1 MSCGGFFGIK
11 NRTKVLHSGCRYGII
26 VLSDASGV
34 NRLAE
39 KTEQKA
45 EKANEQKVSV
55 TDKVKVSVRTLV
67 EFIMRSGDLES
78 GSSRM
83 DADAMQAGSRLH
95 RKIQKSMGSN
105 YSAEVPLSV
114 EIPLADGEESFLLV
128 VEGRT
133 DGVIRNPDDS
143 FVIDEI
149 KCTYRDVMQF
159 EKAELVHLAQA
170 RCYAYM
176 LGIKEGKLGMQKP
189 GSTSGESE
197 KTENTTGEE
206 ASNAEEMAEVLFGIQ
221 LTYCNIETEN
231 IKRWKEELSAQ
242 ELTAWFDTL
251 IKEYAKW
258 AIWERHWRKLRNAS
272 AKELRF
278 PFPYREGQKDFTA
291 GVYRSILREKKL
303 FAMAPTGVGKTVST
317 VFPSVKAVGEGIAEK
332 LFYLTA
338 KTIVR
343 TVAEETF
350 SLLAERGFMFKTV
363 TITAKDKICV
373 LEKPECNP
381 FTCPR
386 AKGHFDRVNAALFDM
401 LTNEKNITRELIE
414 QYAGKHTVCPFEFC
428 LDLTLWADAV
438 ICDYNYVFDPTVA
451 LKRFFAGEGK
461 TNYVFL
467 VDEAHNLPERAKE
480 MYSATLWKEAFL
492 NVKHLLG
499 KQVPKLTKKLEACNK
514 ELLRLKRECD
524 SFTEHTEFGPLAL
537 LLTRL
542 MTECEAYLKEDK
554 RPGNERDAVL
564 TLYFEVRHFLAMY
577 DFSDTDYRFYTSY
590 GEDGSFYARVQCMQP
605 ARALGEQLK
614 KGRSAVFFSATLLPV
629 RYYMEEL
636 GGKEDD
642 YAIYVPSP
650 FLKERRL
657 VLVGCDVSFRY
668 ANRGQRMYEKA
679 AEYILKFTAA
689 KRGNYFVFF
698 SSYRMLQD
706 VAAVLEASLA
716 GQREEEVP
724 ERNPWEEP
732 VEVQSEGERIQK
744 VWLHRQ
750 KTNMTE
756 EEREEFLS
764 QFTEHAEETHI
775 GLCVLGGIF
784 GEGIDLKGER
794 LIGAVIVGTGLPL
807 VCEERELFRR
817 YYDEKAEGGGKDGF
831 SCAYLYQGMNKVQQ
845 AAGRVIRTME
855 DKGAILLLDDRFA
868 GNQYASLFPKEW
880 YPYETVTLSCVS
892 ERIRNFWERQT

>member
-1 MSCGGFFGIK
+1 MEE
-11 NRTKVLHSGCRYGII
+11 
-26 VLSDASGV
+26 
-34 NRLAE
+34 E
-39 KTEQKA
+39 K
-45 EKANEQKVSV
+45 
-55 TDKVKVSVRTLV
+55 KVKVSVRTLV

-78 GSSRM
+78 GSGRM

-105 YSAEVPLSV
+105 YTAEVPLSV
-114 EIPLADGEESFLLV
+114 EIPLIDDGESFLLV
-128 VEGRT
+128 VEGRA

-149 KCTYRDVMQF
+149 KCTYRDVKQF
-159 EKAELVHLAQA
+159 TKAEQVHLAQA

-176 LGIKEGKLGMQKP
+176 LGIKEGKLVGL
-189 GSTSGESE
+189 SGG
-197 KTENTTGEE
+197 TEEDGTEGVKDILPEEEE
-206 ASNAEEMAEVLFGIQ
+206 AHEEAFGIQ

-231 IKRWKEELSAQ
+231 IKYFNEELSA
-242 ELTAWFDTL
+242 EALTAWFDDL

-258 AIWERHWRKLRNAS
+258 AVWERRWKKLRNAS
-272 AKELRF
+272 AKELQF
-278 PFPYREGQKDFTA
+278 PFPYREGQRDFTA

-303 FAMAPTGVGKTVST
+303 FAMAPTGVGKTIST
-317 VFPSVKAVGEGIAEK
+317 VFPAVKAVGEGLTEK

-350 SLLAERGFMFKTV
+350 SLLGDRGLLFKTV

-386 AKGHFDRVNAALFDM
+386 AKGHFDRVNDALFDM

-414 QYAGKHTVCPFEFC
+414 AYAEKHTVCPFEFC

-451 LKRFFAGEGK
+451 LKRFFGGEGK
-461 TNYVFL
+461 NNYVFL
-467 VDEAHNLPERAKE
+467 VDEAHNLPERARE
-480 MYSATLWKEAFL
+480 MYSGTLWKEEFL
-492 NVKHLLG
+492 NVKRLLG
-499 KQVPKLTKKLEACNK
+499 KQMPKLTKRLEACNK
-514 ELLRLKRECD
+514 EMLRLKRESE
-524 SFTEHTEFGPLAL
+524 SFTEHTEFGTLAMC
-537 LLTRL
+537 LTRL
-542 MTECEAYLKEDK
+542 MTECEEYLKDEK
-554 RPGNERDAVL
+554 RPGTEREAVL
-564 TLYFEVRHFLAMY
+564 NLYFEARHFLAMY
-577 DFSDTDYRFYTSY
+577 DFSDTDYRFYTAY

-605 ARALGEQLK
+605 ARALAEQLK
-614 KGRSAVFFSATLLPV
+614 KGKSAVFFSATLLPV

-636 GGKEDD
+636 GGNEED

-650 FLKERRL
+650 FKKEQRL
-657 VLVGCDVSFRY
+657 VLVGCDVNFRY
-668 ANRGQRMYEKA
+668 GNRGRRMYEKA
-679 AEYILKFTAA
+679 ADYIMTFTEA
-689 KRGNYFVFF
+689 KKGNYFVFF

-706 VAAVLEASLA
+706 VAAVLE
-716 GQREEEVP
+716 
-724 ERNPWEEP
+724 
-732 VEVQSEGERIQK
+732 EGALQNAQGVRLHKQK
-744 VWLHRQ
+744 N
-750 KTNMTE
+750 NMTE
-756 EEREEFLS
+756 TEREEFLA
-764 QFTEHAEETHI
+764 QFAEENEETHI

-817 YYDEKAEGGGKDGF
+817 YYDEQEDGKDGF
-831 SCAYLYQGMNKVQQ
+831 SCAYLYPGMNKVQQ

-855 DKGAILLLDDRFA
+855 DKGAVLLLDDRFA
-868 GNQYASLFPKEW
+868 GVQYTSLFPKEW
-880 YPYETVTLSCVS
+880 YPYETVTLSSVK
-892 ERIRNFWERQT
+892 EQLEKFWKTKE

>member
-1 MSCGGFFGIK
+1 MQYAS
-11 NRTKVLHSGCRYGII
+11 LYGIMNLDG
-26 VLSDASGV
+26 VKETEV
-34 NRLAE
+34 NRLAG
-39 KTEQKA
+39 K
-45 EKANEQKVSV
+45 SV
-55 TDKVKVSVRTLV
+55 MQQDKVKVSVRTLV

-78 GSSRM
+78 GSGRL

-95 RKIQKSMGSN
+95 RKIQKSKGSD
-105 YSAEVPLSV
+105 YTAEVSLSI
-114 EIPLADGEESFLLV
+114 EIPLEDGEESFLLV
-128 VEGRT
+128 VEGRA
-133 DGVIRNPDDS
+133 DGVIRNQDDS

-149 KCTYRDVMQF
+149 KCSYRDVNQIQ
-159 EKAELVHLAQA
+159 KAEQVHLAQA

-176 LGIKEGKLGMQKP
+176 LGIKEGLLGETDY
-189 GSTSGESE
+189 GARESGR
-197 KTENTTGEE
+197 
-206 ASNAEEMAEVLFGIQ
+206 FGIQ

-231 IKRWKEELSAQ
+231 IKYFREELTGE
-242 ELTAWFDTL
+242 ELTDWFDTL

-258 AIWERHWRKLRNAS
+258 AVWERRWKKLRNAS
-272 AKELRF
+272 AKELQF
-278 PFPYREGQKDFTA
+278 PFSYREGQRDFTA

-303 FAMAPTGVGKTVST
+303 FAMAPTGVGKTIST
-317 VFPSVKAVGEGIAEK
+317 VFPSVKAVGEGLTEK

-350 SLLAERGFMFKTV
+350 SLLADYGLMFKTV
-363 TITAKDKICV
+363 TITAKEKICI

-386 AKGHFDRVNAALFDM
+386 AKGHFDRVNDALFDM

-414 QYAGKHTVCPFEFC
+414 AYAEKHTVCPFEFC

-461 TNYVFL
+461 NNYVFL
-467 VDEAHNLPERAKE
+467 VDEAHNLPERARE
-480 MYSATLWKEAFL
+480 MYSATLWKEEFL
-492 NVKHLLG
+492 NVKRMLG
-499 KQVPKLTKKLEACNK
+499 KQLPKLARRLEACNK
-514 ELLRLKRECD
+514 ELLRLKRESE
-524 SFTEHTEFGPLAL
+524 SFTEYTEFGNLAMC
-537 LLTRL
+537 LTRL
-542 MTECEAYLKEDK
+542 MTECEEYLKDDK

-564 TLYFEVRHFLAMY
+564 NLYFEARHFLAMY
-577 DFSDTDYRFYTSY
+577 DFADTDYRFYTSY

-614 KGRSAVFFSATLLPV
+614 KGKSAVFFSATLLPV

-636 GGKEDD
+636 GGGEED

-650 FLKERRL
+650 FRKEQRL
-657 VLVGCDVSFRY
+657 VMVGCDVNFRY
-668 ANRGQRMYEKA
+668 ANRGRRMYEKA
-679 AEYILKFTAA
+679 ADYILKFTGA
-689 KRGNYFVFF
+689 KQGNYFVFF

-706 VAAVLEASLA
+706 VAAVLEE
-716 GQREEEVP
+716 QREET
-724 ERNPWEEP
+724 
-732 VEVQSEGERIQK
+732 GIC
-744 VWLHRQ
+744 LHRQ
-750 KTNMTE
+750 KNNMTE
-756 EEREEFLS
+756 PEREAFLAE
-764 QFTEHAEETHI
+764 FTEKSEGTHI

-817 YYDEKAEGGGKDGF
+817 YYEESEDGRRDGF
-831 SCAYLYQGMNKVQQ
+831 SCAYLYPGMNKVQQ

-855 DKGAILLLDDRFA
+855 DKGAILLLDDRFT
-868 GNQYASLFPKEW
+868 GTQYASLFPKEW
-880 YPYETVTLSCVS
+880 YPYETVTLSS
-892 ERIRNFWERQT
+892 IEEPLSKFWERKE

>member
-1 MSCGGFFGIK
+1 MS
-11 NRTKVLHSGCRYGII
+11 
-26 VLSDASGV
+26 
-34 NRLAE
+34 
-39 KTEQKA
+39 
-45 EKANEQKVSV
+45 
-55 TDKVKVSVRTLV
+55 DKIKVSVRTLV

-78 GSSRM
+78 GSGRM

-105 YSAEVPLSV
+105 YTAEVPLSI
-114 EIPLADGEESFLLV
+114 ELPLEDGEESFLLV
-128 VEGRT
+128 VEGRA
-133 DGVIRNPDDS
+133 DGVIRKQDDS

-149 KCTYRDVMQF
+149 KCMYRDVMAI
-159 EKAELVHLAQA
+159 EKPEQVHLAQA

-176 LGIKEGKLGMQKP
+176 LGVKEGK
-189 GSTSGESE
+189 SG
-197 KTENTTGEE
+197 
-206 ASNAEEMAEVLFGIQ
+206 VFHIQ

-231 IKRWKEELSAQ
+231 IKYFKEELSGE
-242 ELTAWFDTL
+242 ELTAWFDAL

-258 AIWERHWRKLRNAS
+258 AAWERRWKKLRNAS
-272 AKELRF
+272 AKELQF
-278 PFPYREGQKDFTA
+278 PFSYREGQKDFTA

-303 FAMAPTGVGKTVST
+303 FAMAPTGVGKTIST
-317 VFPSVKAVGEGIAEK
+317 VFPSVKAVGESLTEK

-350 SLLAERGFMFKTV
+350 SLLSERGLMFKTV
-363 TITAKDKICV
+363 TITAKEKICV
-373 LEKPECNP
+373 LDKPECNP

-386 AKGHFDRVNAALFDM
+386 AKGHFDRVNDALFDM

-414 QYAGKHTVCPFEFC
+414 AYAEKHMVCPFEFC

-438 ICDYNYVFDPTVA
+438 ICDYNYVFDPTA
-451 LKRFFAGEGK
+451 SLKRFFAGEGK
-461 TNYVFL
+461 NNYVFL
-467 VDEAHNLPERAKE
+467 IDEAHNLPERARE
-480 MYSATLWKEAFL
+480 MYSATLWKEEFL
-492 NVKHLLG
+492 NVKRQLG
-499 KQVPKLTKKLEACNK
+499 KHMPKLTRRLEACNK
-514 ELLRLKRECD
+514 EMLRLKRECD
-524 SFTEHTEFGPLAL
+524 SFTEHTEFGTLAL
-537 LLTRL
+537 LLTRFL
-542 MTECEAYLKEDK
+542 TDCEEYLKDEK

-564 TLYFEVRHFLAMY
+564 NLYFEARHFLAMY

-636 GGKEDD
+636 SGTEED

-650 FLKERRL
+650 FRKEQRL
-657 VLVGCDVSFRY
+657 VMVGCDVNFRY
-668 ANRGQRMYEKA
+668 ANRGRKMYEKA
-679 AEYILKFTAA
+679 ADYIIKFAEA
-689 KRGNYFVFF
+689 KKGNYFVFF

-706 VAAVLEASLA
+706 VAAVLE
-716 GQREEEVP
+716 EETS
-724 ERNPWEEP
+724 RD
-732 VEVQSEGERIQK
+732 SQK
-744 VWLHRQ
+744 GKIILHHQ

-756 EEREEFLS
+756 TEREAFLAE
-764 QFTEHAEETHI
+764 FTENTEETHI

-807 VCEERELFRR
+807 VCDERELFRR
-817 YYDEKAEGGGKDGF
+817 YYDEKKEEGVGYGGF
-831 SCAYLYQGMNKVQQ
+831 SSAYLYPGMNKVQQ

-855 DKGAILLLDDRFA
+855 DKGAVLLLDDRFA

-880 YPYETVTLSCVS
+880 YPYETVTLSTM
-892 ERIRNFWERQT
+892 EGYLEKFWKTTEV

>member
-1 MSCGGFFGIK
+1 MSGKRAKKIK
-11 NRTKVLHSGCRYGII
+11 EEPAEMSKTTGQAQPKVVADVI
-26 VLSDASGV
+26 
-34 NRLAE
+34 
-39 KTEQKA
+39 
-45 EKANEQKVSV
+45 
-55 TDKVKVSVRTLV
+55 KVSVRTLV

-78 GSSRM
+78 GSGRM

-105 YSAEVPLSV
+105 YTAEMPLSI
-114 EIPLADGEESFLLV
+114 ELPLQDGEESFFLV
-128 VEGRT
+128 VEGRA
-133 DGVIRNPDDS
+133 DGVIREQDDS

-149 KCTYRDVMQF
+149 KCMYRDVMAI
-159 EKAELVHLAQA
+159 EKPEQVHLAQA

-176 LGIKEGKLGMQKP
+176 LGVKEGK
-189 GSTSGESE
+189 SG
-197 KTENTTGEE
+197 
-206 ASNAEEMAEVLFGIQ
+206 VFCIQ

-231 IKRWKEELSAQ
+231 IKYFKEELSAE
-242 ELTAWFDTL
+242 ELTAWFDAL

-258 AIWERHWRKLRNAS
+258 AAWERRWKKLRNAS

-278 PFPYREGQKDFTA
+278 PFDYRKGQRDFVA
-291 GVYRSILREKKL
+291 GVYRSVLREKKL
-303 FAMAPTGVGKTVST
+303 FAMAPTGVGKTIST
-317 VFPSVKAVGEGIAEK
+317 VFPTVKAVGEGLTEK
-332 LFYLTA
+332 VFYLTA

-350 SLLAERGFMFKTV
+350 SILSEHGLMFKTV
-363 TITAKDKICV
+363 TITAKEKICV

-386 AKGHFDRVNAALFDM
+386 AKGHFDRVNDALFDM

-414 QYAGKHTVCPFEFC
+414 FYAEKHMVCPFEFC

-438 ICDYNYVFDPTVA
+438 ICDYNYVFDPTVS

-461 TNYVFL
+461 NNYVFL
-467 VDEAHNLPERAKE
+467 IDEAHNLPERARE
-480 MYSATLWKEAFL
+480 MYSATLWKEEFL
-492 NVKHLLG
+492 NVKRLLG
-499 KQVPKLTKKLEACNK
+499 KHMPKLTRRLEACNK
-514 ELLRLKRECD
+514 EMLRLKRECD
-524 SFTEHTEFGPLAL
+524 SFTEHGEFGALAIH
-537 LLTRL
+537 LTRFL
-542 MTECEAYLKEDK
+542 TDCEEYLKDDK
-554 RPGNERDAVL
+554 RPGTERDAVL
-564 TLYFEVRHFLAMY
+564 NLYFEARHFLAMY

-614 KGRSAVFFSATLLPV
+614 KGKSAVFFSATLLPV

-636 GGKEDD
+636 GGTEED

-650 FLKERRL
+650 FAKEQRL
-657 VLVGCDVSFRY
+657 VMVGCDVNFRY

-679 AEYILKFTAA
+679 ADYILKFAGA
-689 KRGNYFVFF
+689 KKGNYFVFF

-706 VAAVLEASLA
+706 VAAVLE
-716 GQREEEVP
+716 
-724 ERNPWEEP
+724 ERLTE
-732 VEVQSEGERIQK
+732 QGTI
-744 VWLHRQ
+744 LHRQ

-756 EEREEFLS
+756 TEREEFLAE
-764 QFTEHAEETHI
+764 FTAESEETHI

-807 VCEERELFRR
+807 VCDERELFRR
-817 YYDEKAEGGGKDGF
+817 YYDEQKDVGRDGF
-831 SCAYLYQGMNKVQQ
+831 SCAYLYPGMNKVQQ

-880 YPYETVTLSCVS
+880 SPYETVTLSTM
-892 ERIRNFWERQT
+892 EGQLEKFWKTTDE

>member
-1 MSCGGFFGIK
+1 MAGK
-11 NRTKVLHSGCRYGII
+11 K
-26 VLSDASGV
+26 
-34 NRLAE
+34 
-39 KTEQKA
+39 KEQKEDTSVQKNTA
-45 EKANEQKVSV
+45 EQSGPKQ
-55 TDKVKVSVRTLV
+55 DKVKVSVRTLV
-67 EFIMRSGDLES
+67 EFILRSGDLES
-78 GSSRM
+78 GSGRM

-105 YSAEVPLSV
+105 YTAEMPLSV

-128 VEGRT
+128 VEGRA
-133 DGVIRNPDDS
+133 DGVVRNPDDS

-149 KCTYRDVMQF
+149 KCTYRDVNQLQ
-159 EKAELVHLAQA
+159 KAEQVHLAQA

-176 LGIKEGKLGMQKP
+176 LGVKEGKLGASQDETEEQCLEIV
-189 GSTSGESE
+189 GTAEE
-197 KTENTTGEE
+197 KGEE
-206 ASNAEEMAEVLFGIQ
+206 NFGIR

-231 IKRWKEELSAQ
+231 IKYFNEELSAE
-242 ELTAWFDTL
+242 ELTAWFDGL

-258 AIWERHWRKLRNAS
+258 AVWERRWKKLRNAS
-272 AKELRF
+272 AKELQF
-278 PFPYREGQKDFTA
+278 PFSYREGQRDFTA

-303 FAMAPTGVGKTVST
+303 FAMAPTGVGKTIST
-317 VFPSVKAVGEGIAEK
+317 VFPAVKAVGEGLSEK

-350 SLLAERGFMFKTV
+350 SLLAARGLMFKTV
-363 TITAKDKICV
+363 TITAKEKICV

-386 AKGHFDRVNAALFDM
+386 AKGHFDRVNDALFDM

-414 QYAGKHTVCPFEFC
+414 AYAEKHTVCPFEFC

-451 LKRFFAGEGK
+451 LKRFFGGEGK
-461 TNYVFL
+461 NNYVFL
-467 VDEAHNLPERAKE
+467 IDEAHNLPERARE
-480 MYSATLWKEAFL
+480 MYSATLWKEEFL
-492 NVKHLLG
+492 SVKHVLG
-499 KQVPKLTKKLEACNK
+499 KSMPKLTRRLEACNK

-524 SFTEHTEFGPLAL
+524 SFTEYTEFGNLAMC
-537 LLTRL
+537 LTRL
-542 MTECEAYLKEDK
+542 MTECEEYLKDDK

-564 TLYFEVRHFLAMY
+564 NLYFEVRHFLAMY
-577 DFSDTDYRFYTSY
+577 DFADTDYRFYTSY

-605 ARALGEQLK
+605 ARALAEQLK
-614 KGRSAVFFSATLLPV
+614 KGKSAVFFSATLLPV

-636 GGKEDD
+636 SGTEED

-650 FLKERRL
+650 FAKEQRL
-657 VLVGCDVSFRY
+657 VLVGCDVNFRY
-668 ANRGQRMYEKA
+668 ANRGRRMYEKA
-679 AEYILKFTAA
+679 ADYILKFTEA
-689 KRGNYFVFF
+689 KQGNYFVFF

-706 VAAVLEASLA
+706 VVAVLEERLA
-716 GQREEEVP
+716 EVP
-724 ERNPWEEP
+724 GNGLPEWEKDAVDDAPETD
-732 VEVQSEGERIQK
+732 GNRKGRI
-744 VWLHRQ
+744 VLHKQ

-756 EEREEFLS
+756 TEREEFLS
-764 QFTEHAEETHI
+764 GFSEETEETNI

-807 VCEERELFRR
+807 VCDERELFRR
-817 YYDEKAEGGGKDGF
+817 YYDEQTENGRDGF
-831 SCAYLYQGMNKVQQ
+831 SCAYLYPGMNKVQQ

-880 YPYETVTLSCVS
+880 YPYETVTAATLSSRLQAFWKQQKSS
-892 ERIRNFWERQT
+892 EK

>member
-1 MSCGGFFGIK
+1 MAGRKKKEQADAEG
-11 NRTKVLHSGCRYGII
+11 TKET
-26 VLSDASGV
+26 AKETT
-34 NRLAE
+34 E
-39 KTEQKA
+39 KRK
-45 EKANEQKVSV
+45 EQKVLPQ
-55 TDKVKVSVRTLV
+55 DKIKVSVRTLV

-78 GSSRM
+78 GSGRM

-105 YSAEVPLSV
+105 YTAEVPLSI
-114 EIPLADGEESFLLV
+114 EIPLSDGDESFLLV
-128 VEGRT
+128 VEGRA
-133 DGVIRNPDDS
+133 DGVIRNQDDS

-149 KCTYRDVMQF
+149 KCSYRDVTLMQKP
-159 EKAELVHLAQA
+159 EQVHLAQA

-176 LGIKEGKLGMQKP
+176 LGVKEGRLGVLQD
-189 GSTSGESE
+189 E
-197 KTENTTGEE
+197 
-206 ASNAEEMAEVLFGIQ
+206 AEEPDLEITDEAQNEEEVFGIR

-231 IKRWKEELSAQ
+231 IKYFNEELSGE
-242 ELTAWFDTL
+242 ELTAWFDAL
-251 IKEYAKW
+251 ISEYAKW
-258 AIWERHWRKLRNAS
+258 AVWERRWKKLRNAS
-272 AKELRF
+272 AKALQF

-317 VFPSVKAVGEGIAEK
+317 VFPSVKAVGEGLTDK

-350 SLLAERGFMFKTV
+350 SLLADRGLMFKTV
-363 TITAKDKICV
+363 TITAKEKICV

-386 AKGHFDRVNAALFDM
+386 AKGHFDRVNDALFDM

-414 QYAGKHTVCPFEFC
+414 AYAEKYTVCPFEFC

-451 LKRFFAGEGK
+451 LKRFFAGDGK
-461 TNYVFL
+461 NNYVFL
-467 VDEAHNLPERAKE
+467 IDEAHNLPERARE
-480 MYSATLWKEAFL
+480 MYSGTLWKEEFL
-492 NVKHLLG
+492 SVKRLLG
-499 KQVPKLTKKLEACNK
+499 KQMPKLTKRLEACNK
-514 ELLRLKRECD
+514 ELLRLKRE
-524 SFTEHTEFGPLAL
+524 SEAFTEHTEFGALAMC
-537 LLTRL
+537 LTRL
-542 MTECEAYLKEDK
+542 MTECEEYLKDDK

-564 TLYFEVRHFLAMY
+564 NLYFEVRHFLAMY
-577 DFSDTDYRFYTSY
+577 DFSDTDYRYYTAY

-605 ARALGEQLK
+605 ARALTEQLK
-614 KGRSAVFFSATLLPV
+614 KGKSAVFFSATLLPV

-636 GGKEDD
+636 GGGEED

-650 FLKERRL
+650 FAKEQRL
-657 VLVGCDVSFRY
+657 VMVGCDVNFRY
-668 ANRGQRMYEKA
+668 ANRGPRMYEKA
-679 AEYILKFTAA
+679 AEYILKFTEA
-689 KRGNYFVFF
+689 KQGNYFVFF

-706 VAAVLEASLA
+706 VAAVLEERLSEAEGA
-716 GQREEEVP
+716 GLS
-724 ERNPWEEP
+724 ERTT
-732 VEVQSEGERIQK
+732 V
-744 VWLHRQ
+744 LHKQ

-756 EEREEFLS
+756 AEREEFLAE
-764 QFTEHAEETHI
+764 FTEESEETHI

-807 VCEERELFRR
+807 VCDERELFRR
-817 YYDEKAEGGGKDGF
+817 YYDEQTDSAKDGF
-831 SCAYLYQGMNKVQQ
+831 SCAYLYPGMNKVQQ

-855 DKGAILLLDDRFA
+855 DKGAVLLLDDRFA
-868 GNQYASLFPKEW
+868 GAQYASLFPKEW
-880 YPYETVTLSCVS
+880 YPYETVTLRTMPERLDAFWNGQCGKGAAERAVVS
-892 ERIRNFWERQT
+892 KD

>member
-1 MSCGGFFGIK
+1 MSGTK
-11 NRTKVLHSGCRYGII
+11 RTKQPNMQET
-26 VLSDASGV
+26 A
-34 NRLAE
+34 A
-39 KTEQKA
+39 
-45 EKANEQKVSV
+45 SV
-55 TDKVKVSVRTLV
+55 TDRIKVSVRTLV

-78 GSSRM
+78 GSGRM

-105 YSAEVPLSV
+105 YTAEVPLSI
-114 EIPLADGEESFLLV
+114 ELPLADGEESFLLV
-128 VEGRT
+128 VEGRA
-133 DGVIRNPDDS
+133 DGVIRNSDDS

-149 KCTYRDVMQF
+149 KCSYRDVNQIP
-159 EKAELVHLAQA
+159 KAEQVHLAQA

-176 LGIKEGKLGMQKP
+176 LGVKEGK
-189 GSTSGESE
+189 SG
-197 KTENTTGEE
+197 
-206 ASNAEEMAEVLFGIQ
+206 VFGIR

-231 IKRWKEELSAQ
+231 IKYFNEELSGE
-242 ELTAWFDTL
+242 ELTDWFNAL

-258 AIWERHWRKLRNAS
+258 AVWERRWKKLRNAS
-272 AKELRF
+272 AKELQF
-278 PFPYREGQKDFTA
+278 PFSYREGQRDFTA

-303 FAMAPTGVGKTVST
+303 FAMAPTGVGKTIST
-317 VFPSVKAVGEGIAEK
+317 VFPSVKAVGEGLTDK

-350 SLLAERGFMFKTV
+350 SLLSDRGLMFKTV
-363 TITAKDKICV
+363 TITAKEKICV
-373 LEKPECNP
+373 LDKPECNP

-386 AKGHFDRVNAALFDM
+386 AKGHFDRVNDALFDM

-414 QYAGKHTVCPFEFC
+414 AYAEKHMVCPFEFC

-451 LKRFFAGEGK
+451 LKRFFSGEGK
-461 TNYVFL
+461 NNYVFL
-467 VDEAHNLPERAKE
+467 IDEAHNLPERARE
-480 MYSATLWKEAFL
+480 MYSATLWKEEFL
-492 NVKHLLG
+492 NVKRLFG
-499 KQVPKLTKKLEACNK
+499 KQMPKLTKRLEACNK

-524 SFTEHTEFGPLAL
+524 SFTEHTEFGNFAMC
-537 LLTRL
+537 LTRL
-542 MTECEAYLKEDK
+542 MTECEEYLKDDK

-564 TLYFEVRHFLAMY
+564 NLYFEARHFLAMY
-577 DFSDTDYRFYTSY
+577 DFADTDYRFYTSY
-590 GEDGSFYARVQCMQP
+590 GEDGSFCARVQCMQP
-605 ARALGEQLK
+605 ARALAEQLK
-614 KGRSAVFFSATLLPV
+614 KGKSAVFFSATLLPV

-636 GGKEDD
+636 GGTEED

-650 FLKERRL
+650 FAKEQRL
-657 VLVGCDVSFRY
+657 VMVGCDVNFRY
-668 ANRGQRMYEKA
+668 ANRGRRMYEKA
-679 AEYILKFTAA
+679 ADYILKFTEA
-689 KRGNYFVFF
+689 KQGNYFVFF

-706 VAAVLEASLA
+706 VAEIIEERLAEKTGTGLPEWDENAGGEGDKPENRATVLH
-716 GQREEEVP
+716 
-724 ERNPWEEP
+724 
-732 VEVQSEGERIQK
+732 K
-744 VWLHRQ
+744 Q

-756 EEREEFLS
+756 TEREEFLS
-764 QFTEHAEETHI
+764 QFAEETDGTHI

-807 VCEERELFRR
+807 VCDERELFRR
-817 YYDEKAEGGGKDGF
+817 YYDEQEESGRDGF
-831 SCAYLYQGMNKVQQ
+831 SCAYLYPGMNKVQQ

-880 YPYETVTLSCVS
+880 YPYETVTVATVG
-892 ERIRNFWERQT
+892 ERLHAFWEKKESSETDENHRK